1 MDPIS
6 QLTNSLNTAAAARRP
21 IVSVPYSAYKLAV
34 LQALKRAQFL
44 TEVRVR
50 GEDTKRAIEAAF
62 VLEDGTP
69 RLREA
74 RRISKPS
81 RRLYRTAQEVRPVR
95 RGWGT
100 LVLSTS
106 DGVLT
111 DAEARKKKVGGE
123 PLFEVW

>member
-6 QLTNSLNTAAAARRP
+6 QLTNSLKTAATAGRP
-21 IVSVPYSAYKLAV
+21 LVFVPYSAYKLAV
-34 LQALKRAQFL
+34 LQALKRANFL
-44 TEVRVR
+44 EEVRVR

-62 VLEDGTP
+62 ALEGGAP

-95 RGWGT
+95 RGWGA
-100 LVLSTS
+100 LILSTS
-106 DGVLT
+106 HGVLT